1 MVFAAYLLENSILV
15 LSRGVAFAP
24 YLNPTVGRLQLLQNK
39 MTNARQMPRGMG
51 TLGIDWAINDPV
63 SGPGEGPAPPY
74 F

>member
-51 TLGIDWAINDPV
+51 TLGID
-63 SGPGEGPAPPY
+63 
-74 F
+74 